1 MQYLSILEALG
12 GLGVFIL
19 GMKTMSEGLQK
30 IAGDRFR
37 RHLERIAGNRLTA
50 ALLGSTLSSL
60 LQSSSAACII
70 TVGFINAGLI
80 SLYQALGIL
89 LGTGIGTTLAVQFIA
104 FKISSFALPAVFVGV
119 CLRCFLRRRRWVNA
133 GELILGAGLL
143 FLGLRIME
151 SNLQPL
157 QEYAIVFTHQDM
169 FVSKRIAAVLFGA
182 TLTLLVQSGSTAI
195 AVIMALAGSSLVS
208 FETGAAMVIGELL
221 GTSVITAFAS
231 IGGTLEA
238 KRTVFFYFMV
248 NLLAVMVV
256 MLVFPSYLSFVS
268 YISPEDIASSAGISR
283 VLANT
288 HTLFSIMSAVI
299 FLPLI
304 GFFARTAPR
313 IIPGSERASS
323 VEARTV
329 FIDPRVLN
337 TPPIALL
344 QARSELRRMA
354 GISLT
359 MYSEMVEQFFR
370 YDARKAV
377 GIRQKE
383 NAVDILQRDLTD
395 FLVSLSRRELAPEA
409 SMEIPVML
417 QLIGELEHVAD
428 QSEAVLDYLRRKK
441 EEKLLF
447 SNAAMTEI
455 RHLARTVE
463 KLVELAVETM
473 DNPPPDAVEQGRSL
487 RDDVGRQ
494 REAMLDGHIKR
505 LSAGKCSVRAGIIY
519 ADMIT
524 AFVKIADSSVTI
536 IETRKE
542 FT

>member
-1 MQYLSILEALG
+1 
-12 GLGVFIL
+12 
-19 GMKTMSEGLQK
+19 
-30 IAGDRFR
+30 
-37 RHLERIAGNRLTA
+37 
-50 ALLGSTLSSL
+50 
-60 LQSSSAACII
+60 
-70 TVGFINAGLI
+70 
-80 SLYQALGIL
+80 
-89 LGTGIGTTLAVQFIA
+89 
-104 FKISSFALPAVFVGV
+104 
-119 CLRCFLRRRRWVNA
+119 
-133 GELILGAGLL
+133 
-143 FLGLRIME
+143 ME

-157 QEYAIVFTHQDM
+157 QEYAIVFTHQGL
-169 FVSKRIAAVLFGA
+169 FIPKRAAAVLFGA

-248 NLLAVMVV
+248 NVLAVVVV
-256 MLVFPSYLSFVS
+256 MLVFPSYLSFVT

-337 TPPIALL
+337 TPTIALL

-354 GISLT
+354 GISRT
-359 MYSEMVEQFFR
+359 MYCEMVEQFFR

-383 NAVDILQRDLTD
+383 IAVDILQRDLTD
-395 FLVSLSRRELAPEA
+395 FLVSLSRRELAPEE

-463 KLVELAVETM
+463 KLVDLAVETM
-473 DNPPPDAVEQGRSL
+473 DNPPPDAVEQGRTL
-487 RDDVGRQ
+487 RNEVGRQ

-524 AFVKIADSSVTI
+524 AFVKAADSSVTI

>member
-1 MQYLSILEALG
+1 
-12 GLGVFIL
+12 
-19 GMKTMSEGLQK
+19 
-30 IAGDRFR
+30 
-37 RHLERIAGNRLTA
+37 
-50 ALLGSTLSSL
+50 
-60 LQSSSAACII
+60 
-70 TVGFINAGLI
+70 
-80 SLYQALGIL
+80 
-89 LGTGIGTTLAVQFIA
+89 
-104 FKISSFALPAVFVGV
+104 
-119 CLRCFLRRRRWVNA
+119 
-133 GELILGAGLL
+133 
-143 FLGLRIME
+143 
-151 SNLQPL
+151 
-157 QEYAIVFTHQDM
+157 
-169 FVSKRIAAVLFGA
+169 
-182 TLTLLVQSGSTAI
+182 
-195 AVIMALAGSSLVS
+195 
-208 FETGAAMVIGELL
+208 MVIGELL

-248 NLLAVMVV
+248 NLLAVVVV
-256 MLVFPSYLSFVS
+256 MLVFPSYLSFVT

-463 KLVELAVETM
+463 KLVDLAVETM